1 MPDTSAPPAAPPAEE
16 PESSLSLDVI
26 TGILLRR
33 WYWILLFALIG
44 GAAAYYMTGRQN
56 YIFEKT
62 ASVIMRESSKESSS
76 DRIKVDLGM
85 DSGAANL
92 ANESFILR
100 SSTVMRNT
108 VEDLALN
115 VSYWKRQ
122 DLRQIDLYKD
132 SPITVTFDDI
142 AENRFCTIDITL
154 LPDNALVL
162 TYHGING
169 NPVQEK
175 GVFHSPIHLPFATVT
190 VHPTSNMTETAPGT
204 TITVRRTPVNAAADQ
219 LLANFTVMRPDAKE
233 SSILQMTLT
242 STNPA

>member
-1 MPDTSAPPAAPPAEE
+1 MPDTPAPPAAPPAEE

-26 TGILLRR
+26 TGIFLRR
-33 WYWILLFALIG
+33 WYWILLFALLG
-44 GAAAYYMTGRQN
+44 GAGAYYVTGKQN

-62 ASVIMRESSKESSS
+62 ASVIMRESSKDSSS
-76 DRIKVDLGM
+76 DRIKVELGM

-108 VEDLALN
+108 VEDLTLN

-142 AENRFCTIDITL
+142 AENRFCSFDVTL
-154 LPDNALVL
+154 EPDNAVTL
-162 TYHGING
+162 TYHDAAG
-169 NPVQEK
+169 NPIQEK
-175 GVFHSPIHLPFATVT
+175 GTLCSPVSLPFATVT
-190 VHPTSNMTETAPGT
+190 VYPTSSMPETVSGT
-204 TITVRRTPVNAAADQ
+204 TITVRRIPVNA
-219 LLANFTVMRPDAKE
+219 
-233 SSILQMTLT
+233 
-242 STNPA
+242 